1 MTIREDFSKIFST
14 ETQNKTK
21 NFFFYIA
28 AWCNGEKHF
37 CLIFP
42 ENLLF
47 ACEGEERVLGQEDR
61 RFAMVCEHRRNPEP
75 LNPTRACPVRF
86 AYRATHALWSGA
98 GELLCFART
107 ATRLLCKNIIRDKSL
122 TCRSGSLKDHSRLN
136 VAMTIRRHHFLLS
149 TFSMEN
155 SRDDRMRLFM
165 WHFKGFLN
173 SNLNV

>member
-61 RFAMVCEHRRNPEP
+61 CFAMVCEHRRNPETAESYAGMSRS
-75 LNPTRACPVRF
+75 LRLSGNTRA
-86 AYRATHALWSGA
+86 LKWSGRA
-98 GELLCFART
+98 AVFR
-107 ATRLLCKNIIRDKSL
+107 
-122 TCRSGSLKDHSRLN
+122 
-136 VAMTIRRHHFLLS
+136 
-149 TFSMEN
+149 EN
-155 SRDDRMRLFM
+155 SDSFVM
-165 WHFKGFLN
+165 
-173 SNLNV
+173 